1 MSARLKIRSKSVP
14 VAVDPVIVLFIDP
27 DILFIN
33 NGGFMK
39 MLGERLRDT
48 LSNDL
53 GFEADR
59 ARELPLSKASEEIS
73 IYWEK
78 KKFPEISPESCKA
91 LAKASMLAG
100 VAGLQKTENTIQKVC
115 LELSANQDIQ
125 EVARDI
131 SALAKKHQA
140 TLNLSRHRTTCVN
153 AHLNI
158 LDPDKTLAR
167 IYSTFVSAP
176 ELKKFKERSSLLLKA
191 SVSSETDLNVW
202 ITQVHKLLEDIS
214 AAAQG
219 NSQIDDES
227 DELDLD
233 RSKGIISSKALP
245 TYLSQWKMFVREKIG
260 PLFGIVLTDDDC
272 SPLVQK
278 LKELEKE
285 NNRSWTTIVND
296 ITEIRTST
304 SFQKRLNSQT
314 RTVSP
319 ARDLISETIPLKGKI
334 CTIQRSLND
343 FDQQLVNQF
352 IKSMKAQLFIYSGTG
367 IFTASLRL
375 GNGMI
380 TAELPNATKSDIG
393 KIEDYLNCLV

>member
-1 MSARLKIRSKSVP
+1 
-14 VAVDPVIVLFIDP
+14 
-27 DILFIN
+27 
-33 NGGFMK
+33 MK

-59 ARELPLSKASEEIS
+59 ARELPISKTSEEIS
-73 IYWEK
+73 IYWGK
-78 KKFPEISPESCKA
+78 KKFPEITPESCKA

-100 VAGLQKTENTIQKVC
+100 VAGLQKIENTIQKVC
-115 LELSANQDIQ
+115 PELSTTQDIQ

-131 SALAKKHQA
+131 SALAKKHQS

-158 LDPDKTLAR
+158 LDPDKTLIR
-167 IYSTFVSAP
+167 IYSTFVSASD
-176 ELKKFKERSSLLLKA
+176 LKKFKERSTLLLKA
-191 SVSSETDLNVW
+191 SISSETDLDSW
-202 ITQVHKLLEDIS
+202 ISQVHKLLEDIS
-214 AAAQG
+214 TASQG
-219 NSQIDDES
+219 AGQADDLV
-227 DELDLD
+227 DDGDGD
-233 RSKGIISSKALP
+233 RSKGIISGKALP
-245 TYLSQWKMFVREKIG
+245 TYFSQWKMFVREKIG
-260 PLFGIVLTDDDC
+260 PLFGIVLTDDEC

-296 ITEIRTST
+296 ITEIRTSST
-304 SFQKRLNSQT
+304 FQKRLNSQT
-314 RTVSP
+314 RTISP
-319 ARDLISETIPLKGKI
+319 ARDLISETLPLKGKT

-343 FDQQLVNQF
+343 FDKQLVNQF

-367 IFTASLRL
+367 TFTASLRL

-380 TAELPNATKSDIG
+380 TAELPNATKGDIG
-393 KIEDYLNCLV
+393 KIEEYLNRLV